1 MDVTYGFAFHSCP
14 APPYLLDGATFAGLA
29 AAVEAAGFA
38 GAHLTDHPAP
48 SQAWRET
55 GGHDSVD
62 PFVGLAFAAAAT
74 TGLRLLTYLAV
85 LPYRN
90 PFHLAKTVASLDA
103 LSGGRVELG
112 LGAGYLKSEFRA
124 LGVDWEE
131 RNALFDEAV
140 DIVRRAWSGEP
151 VTHQGRHFSA
161 RGTVVSPPCAQ
172 PGGPPLWLGGNSAL
186 TLRRVVDLGAG
197 WLPLPNARA
206 TAAHLHSPAMETVE
220 DFRALLDRARDH
232 ADRTGAR
239 PPQRVMYPLPVA
251 SDVGEMEAHVD
262 LAHRA
267 RDAGATAL
275 VVNGLG
281 TTLAEAR
288 DWIDR
293 YADTVLTRL

>member
-1 MDVTYGFAFHSCP
+1 MDVVYGFPFHGCP
-14 APPYLLDGATFAGLA
+14 APPYLLDGGGFTELA
-29 AAVEAAGFA
+29 RTVEAAGFA

-48 SQAWRET
+48 SQAWRDT
-55 GGHDSVD
+55 GGHDSPD

-74 TGLRLLTYLAV
+74 TRLRLLTYLAV

-124 LGVDWEE
+124 LGVDWDE

-140 DIVRRAWSGEP
+140 DILRRAWTGEP

-161 RGTVVSPPCAQ
+161 RATVVQPPCD
-172 PGGPPLWLGGNSAL
+172 PRLWLGGNSAL
-186 TLRRVVDLGAG
+186 TLRRVVDLGTG
-197 WLPLPNARA
+197 WLPLPNPRA
-206 TAAHLHSPAMETVE
+206 TAAHLHSPAMETIE
-220 DFRALLDRARDH
+220 DFRALLDRA
-232 ADRTGAR
+232 AAYGGR
-239 PPQRVMYPLPVA
+239 PLQHVMYPLPGA
-251 SDVGEMEAHVD
+251 RDESEMKAHID

-267 RDAGATAL
+267 RDAGATAF

-281 TTLAEAR
+281 DTLPEAR
-288 DWIDR
+288 AWIAR
-293 YADTVLTRL
+293 YADTVLPHL